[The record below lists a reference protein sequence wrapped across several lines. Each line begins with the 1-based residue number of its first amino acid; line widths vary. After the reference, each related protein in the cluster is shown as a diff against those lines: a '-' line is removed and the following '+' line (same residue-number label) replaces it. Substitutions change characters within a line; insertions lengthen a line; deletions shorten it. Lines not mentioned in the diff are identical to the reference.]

1 MPQLEECF
9 SQREAQHA
17 QRIFEAIGIIQGKSR
32 RRDYRSHPVRADFHL
47 VSKNLLP
54 AKQKKSHVLPDN
66 IFSVDGDPALFNT
79 IKPVPQTTS
88 CHHCGLHGS
97 RRCSQCRQTCYC
109 SVECQRKDWASHS
122 VICKPTSV
130 KNETSCRVPIEAAEK
145 KASPLVEPA
154 VSDLSKRQETEKKI
168 FLCDLQESGIR
179 KGTEIQGFVV
189 EFSNPSYFFIHSYI
203 EKSVKSLF
211 KLTTTLQEIYSKPEN
226 LKKGYTPVIGEICVA
241 RYSQDQRWYRVLVQN
256 VDAATR
262 KAHVLYIDFGN
273 QEALTLDNLQKMH
286 QDLELLSPLAMKCIL
301 VSVTPPPGG
310 WSPVCIAESRKLMDQ
325 QKVSISIVEVLREEV
340 PCYAVDIGASLSDTF
355 TVCAGIHVAKLLLEK
370 GFASAHD
377 GGRILK
383 EKNSE
388 IGPLPVTAIDKAA
401 RKEELSDAPESLP
414 RIHVLSGTAV
424 SVGDIFS
431 AVITEIKHPEEFYCQ
446 QLQNAEELSKL
457 MELMSKHFAAVPPVP
472 SFTPAVGQVCSAQCA
487 EDRCWYRA
495 KILEKRSQEALLVEY
510 IDFGNVEVLPLSSL
524 RPIQSNML
532 KLPSQAIKCSLAG
545 VKPRFKRWTGETY
558 AATASLVANDVVT
571 VEVVGQTK
579 TSFVVEVADR
589 HPTGRARKTETSHAT
604 PTGKGQSCECQGQYK
619 EFAGIPVVLELLAE
633 CVLHLCKSVRTVVEA
648 ECVDTKTKTQ
658 TPRKKAAKS
667 FKREPLTKKEK
678 RRRQED
684 DLCFY
689 CGETG
694 HRISYC
700 PHKPVKPSAT
710 HLEKPHAPEPAYDA
724 SNVTKQEHTLSHPQT
739 GDAGVNQSSAPRT
752 PTPSIGMSD
761 DLQTLSDAP
770 EWSDMDSA
778 SSETDETDTSMD
790 INPPAVCAVR
800 NTTPTTH
807 RSRNRTLQT
816 ARHSL
821 GAPGNVLASD
831 GKIVHRTELIQYE
844 QRLRDQRSS
853 KRSSFPP
860 ATQPCFDAI
869 QRRSKEIRAQGD
881 CLTPGEFRSRERTR
895 QALTGTITSVYPVAE
910 AYPAQLSTT
919 EPLPSDRVVTSN
931 GNVIC
936 RVDLEAYEKALRARE
951 EEEKKKKSHRRRVF
965 VTRVKATGEKWGN
978 KAPQILVAGTKLQA
992 KAVST
997 SEDGYSVVIMESESS
1012 RLVSDKLIAQR
1023 EARSD
1028 DNRGNISAGSIGQP
1042 AVQIPCK
1049 TSSSAK
1055 AVAPETNNNAR
1066 SPQVMVRDPSGSR
1079 ESSKDR
1085 VSGRSHSLSD
1095 DSLKSCI
1102 PCQWKSVELPLN
1114 EPIESR
1120 VLSVIS
1126 PDLFY
1131 AFPKEN
1137 RVDIQKLTQVMVGIA
1152 VYCKAEKTKLSYRP
1166 DTQFPLLWMAERYT
1180 AMRFMRQG
1188 PIPTREI
1195 KRVYGVLR
1203 GEYTVIGADDG
1214 CWYRAIV
1221 LDTSLSTA
1229 KVAYADY
1236 GNTEDLPFSSL
1247 LPITEN
1253 FLDPPVPIVK
1263 CALAG
1268 LTPLSEEWSPAATK
1282 LLRVLVQEQNIIFTA
1297 LSVNAG
1303 IYSVSVEKRQDT
1315 GVVNVAEK
1323 LVGDGLARDS
1333 RSTGGHCKGKDGCCC
1348 CSQDLLERVE
1358 KLEETL
1364 RLLLNVEHV

>member
-1 MPQLEECF
+1 MMQ
-9 SQREAQHA
+9 
-17 QRIFEAIGIIQGKSR
+17 KSEWDVGNPEGVGHSSMKTPLSHPNLMSPAVAAGFGR
-32 RRDYRSHPVRADFHL
+32 ARDTKGRDYRSHPVRADFHL
-47 VSKNLLP
+47 VGKKLLP

-79 IKPVPQTTS
+79 IKPVLQTTS

-286 QDLELLSPLAMKCIL
+286 QDLELLSPLAMKCFL

-325 QKVSISIVEVLREEV
+325 QKVSVGIVEVLREEV
-340 PCYAVDIGASLSDTF
+340 PCYAVDVCVQAS
-355 TVCAGIHVAKLLLEK
+355 GIHVAKLLLEK

-388 IGPLPVTAIDKAA
+388 IGPLPVMAIDKAA

-457 MELMSKHFAAVPPVP
+457 MESMSKHFAAVPHVP

-571 VEVVGQTK
+571 VVVVGQTK

-604 PTGKGQSCECQGQYK
+604 PSGKGQSCG
-619 EFAGIPVVLELLAE
+619 
-633 CVLHLCKSVRTVVEA
+633 
-648 ECVDTKTKTQ
+648 
-658 TPRKKAAKS
+658 
-667 FKREPLTKKEK
+667 
-678 RRRQED
+678 
-684 DLCFY
+684 
-689 CGETG
+689 
-694 HRISYC
+694 
-700 PHKPVKPSAT
+700 
-710 HLEKPHAPEPAYDA
+710 
-724 SNVTKQEHTLSHPQT
+724 
-739 GDAGVNQSSAPRT
+739 
-752 PTPSIGMSD
+752 
-761 DLQTLSDAP
+761 
-770 EWSDMDSA
+770 
-778 SSETDETDTSMD
+778 
-790 INPPAVCAVR
+790 
-800 NTTPTTH
+800 
-807 RSRNRTLQT
+807 
-816 ARHSL
+816 
-821 GAPGNVLASD
+821 
-831 GKIVHRTELIQYE
+831 
-844 QRLRDQRSS
+844 
-853 KRSSFPP
+853 
-860 ATQPCFDAI
+860 
-869 QRRSKEIRAQGD
+869 
-881 CLTPGEFRSRERTR
+881 
-895 QALTGTITSVYPVAE
+895 
-910 AYPAQLSTT
+910 
-919 EPLPSDRVVTSN
+919 
-931 GNVIC
+931 
-936 RVDLEAYEKALRARE
+936 
-951 EEEKKKKSHRRRVF
+951 
-965 VTRVKATGEKWGN
+965 VKATGEKWGN
-978 KAPQILVAGTKLQA
+978 KAPQILVVGTKLQA

-997 SEDGYSVVIMESESS
+997 SEDGYSVESESS
-1012 RLVSDKLIAQR
+1012 RLATLSKR
-1023 EARSD
+1023 ELQA
-1028 DNRGNISAGSIGQP
+1028 
-1042 AVQIPCK
+1042 
-1049 TSSSAK
+1049 
-1055 AVAPETNNNAR
+1055 E
-1066 SPQVMVRDPSGSR
+1066 
-1079 ESSKDR
+1079 
-1085 VSGRSHSLSD
+1085 
-1095 DSLKSCI
+1095 SCI
-1102 PCQWKSVELPLN
+1102 PCQWKSVEVPLN

-1166 DTQFPLLWMAERYT
+1166 SVGDMCCAKYT
-1180 AMRFMRQG
+1180 
-1188 PIPTREI
+1188 
-1195 KRVYGVLR
+1195 
-1203 GEYTVIGADDG
+1203 DDG
-1214 CWYRAIV
+1214 YWYRAIV

-1268 LTPLSEEWSPAATK
+1268 LTPLSEEWSPAATQ
-1282 LLRVLVQEQNIIFTA
+1282 LLRLLVQEQNIIFTA

-1348 CSQDLLERVE
+1348 CSQDLLKRVK

>member
-1 MPQLEECF
+1 MDQKY
-9 SQREAQHA
+9 S
-17 QRIFEAIGIIQGKSR
+17 
-32 RRDYRSHPVRADFHL
+32 ADI

-54 AKQKKSHVLPDN
+54 AKQKSHVLPDN
-66 IFSVDGDPALFNT
+66 IFSVDGDSALFNT
-79 IKPVPQTTS
+79 IKRVPQTTS

-145 KASPLVEPA
+145 KASPLVKISEMLLAVEPA
-154 VSDLSKRQETEKKI
+154 VSDLTKRQETEKKI

-273 QEALTLDNLQKMH
+273 QEALTLNNLQKMH
-286 QDLELLSPLAMKCIL
+286 QDLELLSPLAMKCFL

-325 QKVSISIVEVLREEV
+325 QKVSVGIVEVLREEV
-340 PCYAVDIGASLSDTF
+340 PCYAVDVCVQAS
-355 TVCAGIHVAKLLLEK
+355 GIHVAKLLLEK

-487 EDRCWYRA
+487 EDRCWYRG

-532 KLPSQAIKCSLAG
+532 ELPSQAIKCSLAG

-558 AATASLVANDVVT
+558 AAIASLVANDVVT

-604 PTGKGQSCECQGQYK
+604 PTGKGQSCGSRWC
-619 EFAGIPVVLELLAE
+619 
-633 CVLHLCKSVRTVVEA
+633 
-648 ECVDTKTKTQ
+648 
-658 TPRKKAAKS
+658 
-667 FKREPLTKKEK
+667 
-678 RRRQED
+678 
-684 DLCFY
+684 
-689 CGETG
+689 
-694 HRISYC
+694 
-700 PHKPVKPSAT
+700 
-710 HLEKPHAPEPAYDA
+710 
-724 SNVTKQEHTLSHPQT
+724 
-739 GDAGVNQSSAPRT
+739 SSP
-752 PTPSIGMSD
+752 
-761 DLQTLSDAP
+761 
-770 EWSDMDSA
+770 
-778 SSETDETDTSMD
+778 
-790 INPPAVCAVR
+790 
-800 NTTPTTH
+800 
-807 RSRNRTLQT
+807 
-816 ARHSL
+816 
-821 GAPGNVLASD
+821 
-831 GKIVHRTELIQYE
+831 
-844 QRLRDQRSS
+844 
-853 KRSSFPP
+853 
-860 ATQPCFDAI
+860 
-869 QRRSKEIRAQGD
+869 
-881 CLTPGEFRSRERTR
+881 
-895 QALTGTITSVYPVAE
+895 ITSSRYFHHPGVVA
-910 AYPAQLSTT
+910 
-919 EPLPSDRVVTSN
+919 
-931 GNVIC
+931 
-936 RVDLEAYEKALRARE
+936 
-951 EEEKKKKSHRRRVF
+951 HW
-965 VTRVKATGEKWGN
+965 VKATGE
-978 KAPQILVAGTKLQA
+978 KLQA

-997 SEDGYSVVIMESESS
+997 SEDGYSVKIMESESS

-1023 EARSD
+1023 EAHSD
-1028 DNRGNISAGSIGQP
+1028 DNRGNISAGSIGQR
-1042 AVQIPCK
+1042 AVQIPCEA
-1049 TSSSAK
+1049 SSSAK
-1055 AVAPETNNNAR
+1055 A
-1066 SPQVMVRDPSGSR
+1066 
-1079 ESSKDR
+1079 
-1085 VSGRSHSLSD
+1085 
-1095 DSLKSCI
+1095 
-1102 PCQWKSVELPLN
+1102 WKSVEVPLN

-1166 DTQFPLLWMAERYT
+1166 SVGDMCCAKYT
-1180 AMRFMRQG
+1180 
-1188 PIPTREI
+1188 
-1195 KRVYGVLR
+1195 
-1203 GEYTVIGADDG
+1203 DDG
-1214 CWYRAIV
+1214 YWYRAIV

-1268 LTPLSEEWSPAATK
+1268 LTPLSEEWSPAATQ
-1282 LLRVLVQEQNIIFTA
+1282 LLRLLVQEQNIIFTA

-1303 IYSVSVEKRQDT
+1303 IYSVSVEKRQDS

-1348 CSQDLLERVE
+1348 CSQDLLKRVE